1 MTINFDRSTA
11 KLPELAL
18 MLDSDKYGELSREE
32 RERVYK
38 AFSRLDA
45 MLPTGGHSTVIT
57 GDTINYYTK
66 FEIRLISGGKYNSYP
81 FDESGLELA
90 ILESVS
96 GDVIE
101 LPAGTLTIRSG
112 ITIKPG
118 VSVRGVDRQK
128 VVIYAK
134 GNIKT
139 LITLGAGSLLDNLT
153 CSFTTSYIGTSTLA
167 MIDQSM
173 VTNCNLFMYNN
184 TSGTG
189 NIYLRAVA
197 DASGGGLYYE
207 TDAVISPM
215 HNCFVYVESNS
226 NTSTDGLFGCTI
238 SLNSQ
243 SDDTE
248 IVIRDCQFAIKNDT
262 GYGYMIGV
270 GVDNYGGGEGR
281 IRLENCISFVANYG
295 AIDNLSYSYGFQVNG
310 IEIGRAHV

>member
-1 MTINFDRSTA
+1 MNFDRSTA

-18 MLDSDKYGELSREE
+18 MLDSQKYGELSHDE
-32 RERVYK
+32 RERIYK
-38 AFSRLDA
+38 AFSRIA
-45 MLPTGGHSTVIT
+45 VPIEGHTVTIT
-57 GDTINYYTK
+57 GDNINYYTK

-81 FDESGLELA
+81 FDESGLGLA

-118 VSVRGVDRQK
+118 VAVRGVDRQK
-128 VVIYAK
+128 TIVYAK

-139 LITLGAGSLLDNLT
+139 LITLGSGSLLDNLT

-167 MIDQSM
+167 MIDHSM
-173 VTNCNLFMYNN
+173 VTNCNLLMYNN

-189 NIYLRAVA
+189 SIYLRAVA

-207 TDAVISPM
+207 TDTVLSPM

-226 NTSTDGLFGCTI
+226 NTSTDALIGCTI

-243 SDDTE
+243 SDDTK
-248 IVIRDCQFAIKNDT
+248 IVIRDCQFAIKSDT
-262 GYGYMIGV
+262 GYGYTIGAA
-270 GVDNYGGGEGR
+270 VDNLGGGEGR
-281 IRLENCISFVANYG
+281 IRLENCVSFVARY
-295 AIDNLSYSYGFQVNG
+295 LL
-310 IEIGRAHV
+310 